1 MYLPAFSLMI
11 FSKCSSNGAPDAA
24 AKVSSY
30 SREIMFKITS
40 DVNGEDERMND
51 SLQPVHS

>member
-1 MYLPAFSLMI
+1 MI

-24 AKVSSY
+24 DKVSSY

>member
-1 MYLPAFSLMI
+1 MI

-30 SREIMFKITS
+30 SKEIMFKITS
-40 DVNGEDERMND
+40 EVKGEDERIKD